1 MARWTP
7 AILTALGF
15 VITAAPAQ
23 AQQTT
28 QYHLHKEASLI
39 NTTYKQLKLTGP
51 DAAQTALQTANL
63 KNNSGNFAVLLANFE
78 TQSGVPGRSGT
89 IPSGSTVSFSLL
101 MKTTSLPSSGTLSP
115 KFTVRL
121 NNASGAQLCYRG
133 GGLDPLGLLSALSTT
148 LTWYNVTCTTN
159 GAISMTSTDRFFL
172 EVDIWIN
179 GIVGNHNTF
188 GELDVETGADSTV
201 TIPNPAPNI
210 TSLSITS
217 GYATQAVTINGSAFG
232 STQGSSNVK
241 FNGTTASITSWSD
254 TSIGTTVPAGATTG
268 PVVVSVNN
276 TPSNGVSFTLVPHIT
291 TLTPATGQFAQ
302 AVTIGGTSFGASQGS
317 STIRFNGVTATA
329 TSWGDTSIATSVPSG
344 ATTGPVVVTVGGN
357 ASNGSTFTVLLPN
370 IASLTPPSAVIGAS
384 ITIGGTRFGATQ
396 GASTVTFNGTPAA
409 PTSWGDTSI
418 TAPVPAGA
426 TTGPVVVTV
435 GGNASNGLTF
445 TVITTGTLTGTITR
459 ASNGTALSGATVQ
472 AVLAGVIKAT
482 ATSAADGTYSI
493 GNLDPGTY
501 DVRVLATGYSSEVR
515 GGTVLS
521 VNATTTV
528 NVAMSQPGS
537 VGGTVTQSDGITPIA
552 GAAVTVYAGAMQKG
566 TASTNG
572 SGGYTISPLHPG
584 TYTVQAANVGYRT
597 KEQSAVINENATT
610 TANLSLD
617 AAGTGPVLYAYD
629 SLGRLIQ
636 VTDPS
641 GDSAIYRYDA
651 VGNITSIERPGANGS
666 SGVAISG
673 FTPASGA
680 VGSTVTIYGTGFTAS
695 PGQSCVTFNGTTATV
710 TSANA
715 TQIVTTVPAGA
726 TSGAIAIVSPCGS
739 ATSAPATFT
748 VTGVAVPTITGLT
761 STPVGAGDT
770 FTVNGTNFDVTPANN
785 RLTVNLTN
793 AQQVTA
799 ATSTSLQA
807 TVPVTPAVATTG
819 RVSLVTAGG
828 GATSTGY
835 LWVAPPGYVA
845 ADVESTGSL
854 SVGDNSVAV
863 ATANKVALRAF
874 DGSAGHRVAFNVTGV
889 SSGYAYFNLY
899 GPFGALLGSVLA
911 IPNGFLDPI
920 TLPSTATYSVVF
932 DPNSTATPTATLTF
946 YDNVPAD
953 FASAIAFETPLTV
966 PDGAPGQ
973 NARLTFSG
981 TAGHRLSLE
990 QTGPFNCLT
999 ATTSILDPNGAPI
1012 ASTCGGY
1019 FLDTTNLLTATGPY
1033 TILVDPKDANHAS
1046 TTLTLHDVPA
1056 DDSHSTTIGGQGVVV
1071 SMNTPGQN
1079 GLVTFA
1085 GTSQQ
1090 VVTVHVTG
1098 NSSVPPGVARG
1109 TLTLKTGGGQLVGQT
1124 AWLGAGDF
1132 NLTNQT
1138 LPSTDNN
1145 YQIIVDPYDV
1155 YTGTLTVSVTSP

>member
-15 VITAAPAQ
+15 VITAAPAR

-28 QYHLHKEASLI
+28 QYHLHKEASAI
-39 NTTYKQLKLTGP
+39 PNSTAKQLKLTGP
-51 DAAQTALQTANL
+51 DASPQTALLTANL
-63 KNNSGNFAVLLANFE
+63 KNASSGSRFLIAKFE
-78 TQSGVPGRSGT
+78 NQSGTPGRAGM
-89 IPSGSTVSFSLL
+89 IPGSSTVSFSFK
-101 MKTTSLPSSGTLSP
+101 MKVTALPSGGGSVYPYARVTLNTSSGQELCNALDTSAALGTTLDLHTFSCTTSSNP
-115 KFTVRL
+115 
-121 NNASGAQLCYRG
+121 
-133 GGLDPLGLLSALSTT
+133 
-148 LTWYNVTCTTN
+148 
-159 GAISMTSTDRFFL
+159 ISMTASDRFFL
-172 EVDIWIN
+172 EVDAQTS
-179 GIVGNHNTF
+179 GAMGSHNLF
-188 GELDVETGADSTV
+188 GELDIETGADSTV

-210 TSLSITS
+210 TSLSLTS
-217 GYATQAVTINGSAFG
+217 GYVTQALTINGSAFG
-232 STQGSSNVK
+232 STQGSSTVT

-268 PVVVSVNN
+268 PVVVTVNN
-276 TPSNGVSFTLVPHIT
+276 TPSNGVNFTVVPHIT

-317 STIRFNGVTATA
+317 STITFNGVTATA
-329 TSWGDTSIATSVPSG
+329 TSWGDASIATSVPSG

-357 ASNGSTFTVLLPN
+357 VSNGSTFTVLLPN
-370 IASLTPPSAVIGAS
+370 IASLTPSSAVIGAS

-396 GASTVTFNGTPAA
+396 GASTVTFNGAPAA

-418 TAPVPAGA
+418 TAPVPAGT
-426 TTGPVVVTV
+426 TTGPVIVTV

-445 TVITTGTLTGTITR
+445 TLITTGTLVGTITR

-472 AVLAGVIKAT
+472 AVLAGIIKAT

-515 GGTVLS
+515 GGTVVS
-521 VNATTTV
+521 VNVTTTV

-566 TASTNG
+566 TTSTNG
-572 SGGYTISPLHPG
+572 SGAYVISSLHPG

-617 AAGTGPVLYAYD
+617 AAGTGPVLYGYD
-629 SLGRLIQ
+629 SLGRLVQ

-651 VGNITSIERPGANGS
+651 VGNITSIERPGTNGS

-710 TSANA
+710 TSATA

-726 TSGAIAIVSPCGS
+726 TSGAIAVVPPCGS

-748 VTGVAVPTITGLT
+748 VTAAALPTITGLT
-761 STPVGAGDT
+761 PTPVGAGDT
-770 FTVNGTNFDVTPANN
+770 FTVNGTNFDATPANN

-793 AQQVTA
+793 VQQVTA

-807 TVPVTPAVATTG
+807 TVPTTQVATTG
-819 RVSLVTAGG
+819 RVSVVTAVG

-863 ATANKVALRAF
+863 AAANKVALRAF
-874 DGSAGHRVAFNVTGV
+874 DGSVGHRVAFNVTGV
-889 SSGYAYFNLY
+889 STGNAYVNLY

-911 IPNGFLDPI
+911 WPNGFLDPI
-920 TLPSTATYSVVF
+920 ALPSTATYSVVF

-946 YDNVPAD
+946 YYDVPAD
-953 FASAIAFETPLTV
+953 FTSAIAFETPLTV
-966 PDGAPGQ
+966 PDGALGQ

-990 QTGPFNCLT
+990 QTGPFNCFT
-999 ATTSILDPNGAPI
+999 ATTSILDPNGASI

-1019 FLDTTNLLTATGPY
+1019 FLDATNPLTATGTY
-1033 TILVDPKDANHAS
+1033 TVLIDPKDANHAS

-1056 DDSHSTTIGGQGVVV
+1056 DAGGSATIGGNGVVLP
-1071 SMNTPGQN
+1071 MNTPGQN

-1085 GTSQQ
+1085 GTAQQ
-1090 VVTVHVTG
+1090 IVTVHVTG

-1109 TLTLKTGGGQLVGQT
+1109 TLTLKTEGGQQVGQT

-1138 LPSTDNN
+1138 LPSTGN
-1145 YQIIVDPYDV
+1145 YQIVVDPYDV
-1155 YTGTLTVSVTSP
+1155 NTGTLTVSVTSP